1 MEKIRIQRNI
11 KRIEVNDEGECI
23 TLDFNDQSL
32 PYRFLRM
39 LKEIHAKQREFEE
52 KLDGEDSVYSAVE
65 FEHEINLY
73 FKAKIDELFG
83 EGTCRKVYGDI
94 LPSIEMHADFLTQ
107 LTPYFE
113 EYAKQRREKM
123 SRYNAGRIGNV

>member
-11 KRIEVNDEGECI
+11 KQIEVNDEGECI
-23 TLDFNDQSL
+23 VLDFNDHSL
-32 PYRFLRM
+32 PYKFLKM
-39 LKEIHAKQREFEE
+39 LNEIHAKQREFEE
-52 KLDGEDSVYSAVE
+52 KLDAEGSLYSAVE
-65 FEHEINLY
+65 LEYEINLY

-83 EGTCRKVYGDI
+83 EGTCRKVYGDV
-94 LPSIEMHADFLTQ
+94 LPSVEMHSDFLTQ

-123 SRYNAGRIGNV
+123 SRYTAERTGNV